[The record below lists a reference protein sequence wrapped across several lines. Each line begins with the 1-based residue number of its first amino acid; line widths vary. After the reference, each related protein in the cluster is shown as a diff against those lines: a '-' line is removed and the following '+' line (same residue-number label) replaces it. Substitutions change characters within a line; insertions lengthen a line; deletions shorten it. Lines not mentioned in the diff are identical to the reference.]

1 MNIFNPIFTGQLLR
15 LASPIADDQAQ
26 FAEWTLDD
34 DYLRMLDDD
43 PVRPQSPAN
52 FSSFADAVDE
62 NSFYFHLRTLAEDTV
77 IGFAVLFNMKW
88 GNQTAELAIGIGD
101 KSYRGKGYGQDA
113 LKLILNYGF
122 NELNL
127 YRVSL
132 TVMDYNT
139 PAIKAYERVGF
150 VLEGKYRQA
159 VQRQGKRYDL
169 LLYGILRDEFL
180 SIHT

>member
-1 MNIFNPIFTGQLLR
+1 MFNPIFTGNLLR
-15 LASPIADDQAQ
+15 LASPIEDDQTL
-26 FAEWTLDD
+26 FASWTQDD
-34 DYLRMLDDD
+34 DYMRMLDDD

-52 FSSFADAVDE
+52 FASFAEATDD
-62 NSFYFHLRTLAEDTV
+62 NNFYFHLRALAEDTV
-77 IGFAVLFNMKW
+77 IGFVVLFNIKW
-88 GNQTAELAIGIGD
+88 SNQSAEMAIGIGD
-101 KSYRGKGYGQDA
+101 KSYHGKGYGQDA
-113 LKLILNYGF
+113 LKLILNYAF

-127 YRVSL
+127 HRVSL

-150 VLEGKYRQA
+150 VQEGIHRQA

-180 SIHT
+180 TKNL